1 MGGEHYSEYMIYS
14 IIMTDQS
21 KSVNNER
28 LNFFSSK
35 LVTFFP
41 SHSSRKYTY
50 ELVQFVHLL
59 RPKYLSLCIKS
70 VTANLISK
78 KMVDFSLQ
86 TGFDNRPPY
95 CMIAH
100 TTVCSNF
107 FSNGCSLS
115 PSWNK
120 LYSEILRGHPW
131 FIFRN
136 KSTNIIIV
144 LLLVN
149 YTCWVHISTK
159 NKPLQGLSHH
169 LDWKIQPVK
178 RENY

>member
-1 MGGEHYSEYMIYS
+1 
-14 IIMTDQS
+14 
-21 KSVNNER
+21 
-28 LNFFSSK
+28 
-35 LVTFFP
+35 
-41 SHSSRKYTY
+41 
-50 ELVQFVHLL
+50 
-59 RPKYLSLCIKS
+59 
-70 VTANLISK
+70 
-78 KMVDFSLQ
+78 MVDFSLQ

-149 YTCWVHISTK
+149 YTCLVHISTK
-159 NKPLQGLSHH
+159 NKQTSARTFTPPRLKNSTCKKGKLLIPNSWKNIHILSLHFFYIMNKKKLGH
-169 LDWKIQPVK
+169 CSCKYVHVQ
-178 RENY
+178 